1 MHIFTKN
8 PLQICCRGL
17 KSYYQVET
25 YLAWSQTIIS
35 PEMHAD
41 TSESKKPITS
51 AISSG
56 KKADSAASAG
66 NQNMLALHRF
76 VWTTVYVFTV
86 K

>member
-51 AISSG
+51 AIFSG

-66 NQNMLALHRF
+66 
-76 VWTTVYVFTV
+76 V
-86 K
+86 